1 MSAYSS
7 RRTGNENLDTQQ
19 GTPPSAHYDA
29 IMAPSAQKTKKSDQA
44 FRTISEV
51 ADLLGLQQHVLRF
64 WETKFTALKPLKR
77 GGGRRY
83 YRPEDVALIA
93 RVQTLLYDEGYT
105 IKGVQKMLRAQGK
118 KAFIADSSA
127 PKTLAAQPVTSQEIT
142 EKPADN
148 GLSLKQT
155 EVLRAMLAE
164 LRALRNT
171 IAQQ

>member
-64 WETKFTALKPLKR
+64 W
-77 GGGRRY
+77 
-83 YRPEDVALIA
+83 RPNS
-93 RVQTLLYDEGYT
+93 QP
-105 IKGVQKMLRAQGK
+105 
-118 KAFIADSSA
+118 SS
-127 PKTLAAQPVTSQEIT
+127 
-142 EKPADN
+142 
-148 GLSLKQT
+148 
-155 EVLRAMLAE
+155 R
-164 LRALRNT
+164 
-171 IAQQ
+171 